1 MKIVP
6 LKKAKKPTWSDVKRT
21 VAGFDRSEL
30 TGIIGDLYR
39 LSRANRDFLHA
50 RFSIGANP
58 QKPYKKMIKESLYP
72 DVMSNKPI
80 RISPARQAIGEYAKA
95 VGDVN
100 GVAELMVYF
109 VECGNQCTVDYG
121 DIDEPFYD
129 ALISMYGRALDKVLE
144 LPEEVQQSFQERLHR
159 IMTSSSG
166 IGWGY
171 HDAICDMY
179 EDAFPDNE
187 SSNL

>member
-1 MKIVP
+1 MKIIP
-6 LKKAKKPTWSDVKRT
+6 QKKTKKPTWSDVKRT
-21 VAGFDRSEL
+21 IAGFARSGL
-30 TGIIGDLYR
+30 MGIIGDLYR

-58 QKPYKKMIKESLYP
+58 QKPYKKVIKESLYP

-80 RISPARQAIGEYAKA
+80 RISPAKQAISDYAKA
-95 VGDVN
+95 IGDVN

-109 VECGNQCTVDYG
+109 VECGNQCTLDYG

-129 ALISMYGRALDKVLE
+129 ALISMYGRALDRVLK
-144 LPEEVQQSFQERLHR
+144 LPEQTQQSFRERLHR

-166 IGWGY
+166 VGWGY
-171 HDAICDMY
+171 HDALCDMY
-179 EDAFPDNE
+179 EDAFSEED
-187 SSNL
+187 